1 MSNLPPSGEIPRG
14 AIRFNTDSNK
24 PELWDGSQWA
34 EFQLSTPNLGRS
46 VDTEPGARG
55 VISEVHRSG
64 STGFITYINIS
75 STGNAQDFGAL
86 TNPRANAEPVGS
98 QTRGVFGA
106 GYVPSPSN
114 ASINVIEFVTIAS
127 TGSVTDFGDTL
138 NPNYVPGAVS
148 SSTRGIWGGGANL
161 PAAPTLIDVMQYVT
175 IASTGNTV
183 DFGNLTDG
191 CWCSAGVESPTRG
204 IFAQGFIP
212 SVVNNLDFITIS
224 TLGNAQDFGD
234 LTVAR
239 AGTSGAGNKVRGL
252 FMGGYNPTVLNVI
265 DYITMASTGDA
276 ANFGDL
282 TQVARFGGATSDSRR
297 ALLCGRY
304 TPSASN
310 VIDYVQIMTEGD
322 AIDFGDCTSETQAA
336 ATSSGHGGL

>member
-1 MSNLPPSGEIPRG
+1 MSDIPRG

-34 EFQLSTPNLGRS
+34 EFQLSTPNLGTSADRQ
-46 VDTEPGARG
+46 PGARG
-55 VISEVHRSG
+55 VISEVHYTSNA
-64 STGFITYINIS
+64 GFITYINIS
-75 STGNAQDFGAL
+75 SAGNAVNFGAL
-86 TNPRANAEPVGS
+86 NDPRANAIAVGS

-106 GYVPSPSN
+106 AYVPSPG

-127 TGSVTDFGDTL
+127 TGSATNFGDTL
-138 NPNYVPGAVS
+138 DPNYVPGAVS

-161 PAAPTLIDVMQYVT
+161 PAAPALINVMQYIT
-175 IASTGNTV
+175 IASTGDAV
-183 DFGNLTDG
+183 DFGDLKNT

-204 IFAQGFIP
+204 IFAQGFTP
-212 SVVNNLDFITIS
+212 SVTNSMDFITIA
-224 TLGNAQDFGD
+224 TLGDAQDFGD

-239 AGTSGAGNKVRGL
+239 AGADGAGSKVRGL

-265 DYITMASTGDA
+265 DYVNIATTGNA
-276 ANFGDL
+276 TNFGDL

-297 ALLCGRY
+297 AMLCGRY

-310 VIDYVQIMTEGD
+310 VIDYVQIVTEGN
-322 AIDFGDCTSETQAA
+322 AVDFGDTVGATQAS

>member
-1 MSNLPPSGEIPRG
+1 MSEIPRG

-34 EFQLSTPNLGRS
+34 EFQLSTPNLGRN

-55 VISEVHRSG
+55 VISEVQRSG
-64 STGFITYINIS
+64 SAGFITYINIS

-86 TNPRANAEPVGS
+86 NDPRSNAAAVGS

-106 GYVPSPSN
+106 GYVGSPTS

-127 TGSVTDFGDTL
+127 TGSATNFGDTL
-138 NPNYVPGAVS
+138 DPNYVPGAVS

-161 PAAPTLIDVMQYVT
+161 PAAPALIDVMQYIT
-175 IASTGNTV
+175 ISSTGNTV

-212 SVVNNLDFITIS
+212 SAVNNLDFITIS
-224 TLGNAQDFGD
+224 TLGNAIDFGD

-239 AGTSGAGNKVRGL
+239 AGANGAGSKVRGL

-265 DYITMASTGDA
+265 DYVTIASAGNA
-276 ANFGDL
+276 ASFGDL
-282 TQVARFGGATSDSRR
+282 TEVARFGGATSDSRR
-297 ALLCGRY
+297 AVLCGRF

-310 VIDYVQIMTEGD
+310 IIDYVEIANEGN
-322 AIDFGDCTSETQAA
+322 AVDFGDTTAATQSS

>member
-1 MSNLPPSGEIPRG
+1 MSEIPAG
-14 AIRFNTDSNK
+14 AMRFNSDSQKLEYWN
-24 PELWDGSQWA
+24 GSAW
-34 EFQLSTPNLGRS
+34 FQVHTATPNLASAGDR
-46 VDTEPGARG
+46 EPGARG

-64 STGFITYINIS
+64 SAGFITYINIS

-86 TNPRANAEPVGS
+86 INPRANAEAVGS

-106 GYVPSPSN
+106 GYVPSPTN

-127 TGSVTDFGDTL
+127 TGTVTNFGDTL
-138 NPNYVPGAVS
+138 DPNYVPGAVS

-204 IFAQGFIP
+204 IFAQGLIP

-224 TLGNAQDFGD
+224 TTGNAQDFGD
-234 LTVAR
+234 LSVAR
-239 AGTSGAGNKVRGL
+239 AGTSGAGNKVRGI
-252 FMGGYNPTVLNVI
+252 FMGGYTPTVLNVM
-265 DYITMASTGDA
+265 DYITMASTGNA

-304 TPSASN
+304 TPSGSN

-322 AIDFGDCTSETQAA
+322 AIDFGDCTSATQGA